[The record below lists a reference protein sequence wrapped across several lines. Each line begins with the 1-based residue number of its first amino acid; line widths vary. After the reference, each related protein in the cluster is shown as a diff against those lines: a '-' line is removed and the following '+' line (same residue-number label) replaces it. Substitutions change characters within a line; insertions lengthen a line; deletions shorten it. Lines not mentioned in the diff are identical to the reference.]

1 MRLKSVALAT
11 AILLLVAAG
20 CSKKP
25 EPASNAAAPTG
36 ATAASGTTGT
46 AGTTSAPPGS
56 AAKASAPA
64 APQPVTLPEGT
75 VITVRLNERVSSK
88 DSSPGDRFTATV
100 VQPVQVD
107 GKDVIPKGA
116 AVTGTVT
123 DAKARGKIKGS
134 ATLRLVLDSVTI
146 NDKKYDIQT
155 TAVARSMQGKGK
167 RTAEFGGGGAAAG
180 ALIGGLAGGGKG
192 LGIGLLAGGAAG
204 LAGGAFTGNKD
215 IEMPAE
221 TLLSFKLL
229 KPVDVKM

>member
-229 KPVDVKM
+229 KPVDIKM